1 MLLERKNIFKEDEE
15 LFNKNDNNN
24 NIYSKYMKTKKTTI
38 TYNRAN
44 DSELIEDLQK
54 IERYSINT
62 YLKNDLLEI
71 YDNINDE
78 FKDFKKGVFN
88 TNLNDFETKMG
99 DFDKNKNENIKR
111 KNKFDVNDLC
121 KGKPVTIDDIFRK
134 YEKRAIIIEKEIYN
148 N

>member
-24 NIYSKYMKTKKTTI
+24 NIFSKYMKTKKTTI

-99 DFDKNKNENIKR
+99 DFDKNS
-111 KNKFDVNDLC
+111 FLS
-121 KGKPVTIDDIFRK
+121 
-134 YEKRAIIIEKEIYN
+134 
-148 N
+148 